1 MREYVIMTDSC
12 CDLNQQEVDEL
23 GLTVLPLSFTID
35 GKTYLNTPDHA
46 EMSPEEFFAK
56 IAAGE
61 NSTTAAAN
69 VGQFDEAMRRAL
81 DAGKDILCI
90 CFSGALSTTYQSARI
105 AAEDLKSEY
114 PDAKILVIDSL
125 SASRGQGMLLY
136 RTVQERRRSS
146 PDIETLA
153 AYVRSILQTQCHWF
167 IVDDLNH
174 LKRGGR
180 VSATAAFV
188 GTMLG
193 IKPVMHTDSEGR
205 LIPMSKARGTKAAL
219 KALGKTAAVLCSDAV
234 PSRYSFTAPV
244 MFRGGFEPKTVVAVD
259 VASVQLFGENNG
271 VPQYTRHIDLCIDH
285 HAGNSGYADF
295 TLLDGSA
302 AAAAEL
308 LYEVICEMGVEITP
322 LIANCLYTGLA
333 TDTGCFR
340 FSSTTANTHLVA
352 AKLILAGAQ
361 LEELNTLLFDTKPR
375 ERMEAERIAR
385 NHLEYHLDDRCALM
399 YLTRDEIEQSGVDP
413 ADLEELT
420 SLPISIE
427 GVKVGL
433 TLRQQPGGSYRISVR
448 TAKGVDACAIARR
461 LGGGGHT
468 RAAGCEL
475 LGNLDNAKNAILA
488 EVQAELDRPEMQE
501 EG

>member
-1 MREYVIMTDSC
+1 
-12 CDLNQQEVDEL
+12 
-23 GLTVLPLSFTID
+23 
-35 GKTYLNTPDHA
+35 
-46 EMSPEEFFAK
+46 
-56 IAAGE
+56 
-61 NSTTAAAN
+61 
-69 VGQFDEAMRRAL
+69 
-81 DAGKDILCI
+81 
-90 CFSGALSTTYQSARI
+90 
-105 AAEDLKSEY
+105 
-114 PDAKILVIDSL
+114 
-125 SASRGQGMLLY
+125 
-136 RTVQERRRSS
+136 
-146 PDIETLA
+146 
-153 AYVRSILQTQCHWF
+153 
-167 IVDDLNH
+167 
-174 LKRGGR
+174 
-180 VSATAAFV
+180 
-188 GTMLG
+188 
-193 IKPVMHTDSEGR
+193 
-205 LIPMSKARGTKAAL
+205 
-219 KALGKTAAVLCSDAV
+219 
-234 PSRYSFTAPV
+234 

-285 HAGNSGYADF
+285 HAGTSGYAAF
-295 TLLDGSA
+295 TLLDGRA

-308 LYEVICEMGVEITP
+308 LYEVISEMGVEITP

-433 TLRQQPGGSYRISVR
+433 LLRQQPGGSYRISVR